1 VNCTVNLFEWKI
13 RHMSVGEHKATSIWY
28 ASQLP
33 QHEYGEESN
42 AGIASVH
49 LVTRVV
55 CDMQASC
62 HEVNMTA
69 SLQQVAADDTN
80 WVASS

>member
-1 VNCTVNLFEWKI
+1 MQVNFYN
-13 RHMSVGEHKATSIWY
+13 MSMA
-28 ASQLP
+28 
-33 QHEYGEESN
+33 ESS

-49 LVTRVV
+49 LETRVV

-62 HEVNMTA
+62 HEVSMMA
-69 SLQQVAADDTN
+69 SLQQVAADDTD